1 MFRSIHIID
10 GRVLFDKEPQS
21 WHAFSKDL
29 DKLKIRQQHFAGQ
42 PVTARTAL
50 LQVFAD
56 KLEQNRDRLAEM
68 VCAEVGRCLRECK
81 AELDKSVELIRY
93 YARLAP
99 ELLAH
104 KTIATQASLSQVR
117 FEPLGTV
124 LAVMPWNYPVWQ
136 VLRFA
141 VPALCTGNACAVKP
155 APSVAGV
162 TAALFELVGD
172 DLPFIP
178 AWLDDADV
186 LKAIEHTDAMA
197 FTGST
202 RTGRILAAHAGLH
215 LKKTVLELGGSNA
228 FIVMPDADLVQAA
241 KDACYSRFRDA
252 GQSCNAAKRIIVTD
266 EIAEEFVALFLA
278 ECAKLKMGNPMAAET
293 TLAPLHRPDLRDK
306 VHSQVEDAL
315 ENGAVALCGGYLPE
329 EKGCFYPATVLD
341 NVSPKCRVYHE
352 EVFGPVAVLL
362 RARDRQHA
370 VELANDNPF
379 GLGASIYSADVT
391 QAWYWAEQLQ
401 TGAVFINRH
410 TSSDLRL
417 PFGGVK
423 ASGYGRELSEFGLYE
438 FVNVK
443 SYWQK

>member
-1 MFRSIHIID
+1 
-10 GRVLFDKEPQS
+10 
-21 WHAFSKDL
+21 
-29 DKLKIRQQHFAGQ
+29 
-42 PVTARTAL
+42 
-50 LQVFAD
+50 
-56 KLEQNRDRLAEM
+56 
-68 VCAEVGRCLRECK
+68 
-81 AELDKSVELIRY
+81 
-93 YARLAP
+93 
-99 ELLAH
+99 
-104 KTIATQASLSQVR
+104 
-117 FEPLGTV
+117 
-124 LAVMPWNYPVWQ
+124 
-136 VLRFA
+136 
-141 VPALCTGNACAVKP
+141 
-155 APSVAGV
+155 
-162 TAALFELVGD
+162 
-172 DLPFIP
+172 
-178 AWLDDADV
+178 
-186 LKAIEHTDAMA
+186 
-197 FTGST
+197 
-202 RTGRILAAHAGLH
+202 
-215 LKKTVLELGGSNA
+215 
-228 FIVMPDADLVQAA
+228 
-241 KDACYSRFRDA
+241 
-252 GQSCNAAKRIIVTD
+252 
-266 EIAEEFVALFLA
+266 
-278 ECAKLKMGNPMAAET
+278 MAAET